1 MRSMFRLICAAA
13 LLTTSAAFADPP
25 KFSQGGV
32 LFDLRYG
39 PGYWTMDPTRLES
52 QLAATAPGLATRFV
66 GQLAGGDLAAPS
78 HTLGLALAYNILGHA
93 SVGVDFTATGWNV
106 FNAAR
111 GGAGFLLGKVA
122 WHPLELV
129 FINKEQ
135 RPIPLDVSTSFGVG
149 YGIAGGGG
157 SPSLGMDGLVFEWGL
172 DAKYFFAR
180 YFGLGAF
187 VKGTFFDWR
196 KLYTDFDNQVFV
208 ELPEG
213 SGGAFWTFGLT
224 LTFRAGD

>member
-1 MRSMFRLICAAA
+1 MFRLICAVA
-13 LLTTSAAFADPP
+13 LLTASAAFADPP

-32 LFDLRYG
+32 LFDVRYG
-39 PGYWTMDPTRLES
+39 PGFWAMDPAHLES
-52 QLAATAPGLATRFV
+52 QLTTTAPGLGARFV
-66 GQLAGGDLAAPS
+66 SQLAAGDLTQPS
-78 HTLGLALAYNILGHA
+78 HALGLALAYNILGHA
-93 SVGVDFTATGWNV
+93 SVGIDFTATGWNV

-157 SPSLGMDGLVFEWGL
+157 SPSLGMDGLVLEWGL
-172 DAKYFFAR
+172 DAKYFFVR
-180 YFGLGAF
+180 YLALGAF
-187 VKGTFFDWR
+187 VKGTFFEWR

-208 ELPEG
+208 ELPQG
-213 SGGAFWTFGLT
+213 SGGSFWTMGFT

>member
-1 MRSMFRLICAAA
+1 MFRLCCAAA
-13 LLTTSAAFADPP
+13 LLTTSLAFADPP

-32 LFDLRYG
+32 LFDVRYG
-39 PGYWTMDPTRLES
+39 PGFWSMDAARLEN
-52 QLAATAPGLATRFV
+52 QLPQAPGLGTRFV
-66 GQLAGGDLAAPS
+66 GQLAAGNLAQPS
-78 HTLGLALAYNILGHA
+78 HSLGLSLAYNIKGHA
-93 SVGVDFTATGWNV
+93 SVGVDFTGTGWNV
-106 FNAAR
+106 FDASR
-111 GGAGFLLGKVA
+111 GGAGFLTGKVA

-135 RPIPLDVSTSFGVG
+135 RPIPLDVATSFGVG

-157 SPSLGMDGLVFEWGL
+157 SPSLGMDGLVFEWAL
-172 DAKYFFAR
+172 EAKYYVAR

-196 KLYTDFDNQVFV
+196 KLYTDFDNKVFFD
-208 ELPEG
+208 LPNG
-213 SGGAFWTFGLT
+213 SGGAFWMMGLT